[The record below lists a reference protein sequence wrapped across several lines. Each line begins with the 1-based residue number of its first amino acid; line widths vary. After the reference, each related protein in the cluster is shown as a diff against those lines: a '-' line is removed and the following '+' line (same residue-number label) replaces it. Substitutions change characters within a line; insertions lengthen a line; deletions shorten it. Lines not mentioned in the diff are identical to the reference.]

1 MALTLNPTTLAAVVE
16 KATHDAANHPRWL
29 VAIARAIVELES
41 NPFIARGD
49 LHGLI
54 IGSTSG
60 KCYTSNGVCQCT
72 AFEFKQPC
80 WHRAAARLVR
90 LHDERE
96 FGDQVVAVVAQS
108 AVVMNEALDQALDTA
123 ALVARLSVAREMA
136 HAKAHREMAE
146 LFN

>member
-1 MALTLNPTTLAAVVE
+1 MLNLNTQTLAAVVE

-29 VAIARAIVELES
+29 QAIARAIVELES
-41 NPFIARGD
+41 NPWITRGD

-72 AFEFKQPC
+72 AFEFGRPC
-80 WHRAAARLVR
+80 WHRAASRLVR

-96 FGDQVVAVVAQS
+96 AAASLVTMPEGDTLATDG
-108 AVVMNEALDQALDTA
+108 MR
-123 ALVARLSVAREMA
+123 VARKIAAARA
-136 HAKAHREMAE
+136 TALINE
-146 LFN
+146 LY